1 MSAIGDPTK
10 NIPAAKWFLARYFR
24 DVYNR
29 LDLLMATATSVYGTI
44 LKVDSTK
51 KVVKVSGVEAESAN
65 WATNIGNER
74 GEIMISVL
82 TAPESTSSLKPMA
95 NGLVKWFEIA
105 GVKPP
110 EDW

>member
-10 NIPAAKWFLARYFR
+10 NIPTAKWFLARYFR

-29 LDLLMATATSVYGTI
+29 LDLLMATATSLYGTI

-51 KVVKVSGVEAESAN
+51 KVFKVSGVEAESAN
-65 WATNIGNER
+65 WVTNYGNER
-74 GEIMISVL
+74 GEIVISVL

-95 NGLVKWFEIA
+95 NGPVKRFEIA
-105 GVKPP
+105 GVKPA